1 MIRGSVVIAALAAL
15 LSLLLHLMGLSLTA
29 PRLTQQP
36 GDTGRADSVEL
47 SNSFED
53 LVDTIAEP
61 VEPEPPEAPEPVE
74 EEPPEPAPE
83 PAEIPTSEVHV
94 ASDDP
99 KKTYA
104 PDTGTAEVL
113 QPVAPEPVEAEAPE
127 TQDTAD
133 GDKTAS
139 DDVEETPPVEEAE
152 VAEAPEG
159 GPEATEP
166 AEEAPAAPEPTE
178 AEQIAALPDPAENPV
193 PSVAPV
199 VQSES
204 ETIEADIPATPAEPV
219 PDAEENSEEPEQAL
233 TSSIRPRLPDQ
244 RVQPDP
250 PVTLRGARDF
260 SDLKYPTQEIES
272 PLTTY
277 QRQGRDL
284 FTSGSSGTSSGG
296 RGPGNSD
303 RTNYNGKVLVHLNRA
318 PIVYTAARGFARVFF
333 VINPDGTLAY
343 VEVVDTN
350 GTPDLERAAKAQV
363 QAASPFPK
371 PPGGVSRS
379 LSFVYRSN

>member
-1 MIRGSVVIAALAAL
+1 MIRGSIVIAALAAL
-15 LSLLLHLMGLSLTA
+15 LSLLLHLMGLGLTA
-29 PRLTQQP
+29 PRLIQQP
-36 GDTGRADSVEL
+36 DAAGRGDSVEL

-53 LVDTIAEP
+53 LVDTVAEP
-61 VEPEPPEAPEPVE
+61 VESEPPEAPEPPV

-99 KKTYA
+99 QKTFS
-104 PDTGTAEVL
+104 PDTGTSEIL
-113 QPVAPEPVEAEAPE
+113 QPVAPEPVEAQAPE
-127 TQDTAD
+127 SRDTTD
-133 GDKTAS
+133 GDKSAS
-139 DDVEETPPVEEAE
+139 DEVEETPPVEVAE

-159 GPEATEP
+159 SPEATEP
-166 AEEAPAAPEPTE
+166 AEETAAAPEPIE
-178 AEQIAALPDPAENPV
+178 AEQIAALPEPSENPV
-193 PSVAPV
+193 PSIAPV
-199 VQSES
+199 VPSES

-219 PDAEENSEEPEQAL
+219 PDADENSEEAEQAL
-233 TSSIRPRLPDQ
+233 TSSIRPRLPD
-244 RVQPDP
+244 RRAQPEP
-250 PVTLRGARDF
+250 PATLRGARDF
-260 SDLKYPTQEIES
+260 SDLQYPTQEVES

-277 QRQGRDL
+277 RRQGKDL
-284 FTSGSSGTSSGG
+284 FTSGNSGTRSGG

-350 GTPDLERAAKAQV
+350 GSPDLERAAKAQV

-379 LSFVYRSN
+379 LSFVYSSN

>member
-1 MIRGSVVIAALAAL
+1 MIRGSLVIAALAAL
-15 LSLLLHLMGLSLTA
+15 LSLVLHLMGLSLTA

-36 GDTGRADSVEL
+36 QDAGRGDSVEL

-83 PAEIPTSEVHV
+83 PAELPTTEVHV

-99 KKTYA
+99 KQTYA

-127 TQDTAD
+127 TQDPAD
-133 GDKTAS
+133 GDNTAS
-139 DDVEETPPVEEAE
+139 DEVEETPSAEAAE

-159 GPEATEP
+159 SPEATEP
-166 AEEAPAAPEPTE
+166 AEETPAAPEPTE
-178 AEQIAALPDPAENPV
+178 AEQIAALPDPAESAV
-193 PSVAPV
+193 PSATPV
-199 VQSES
+199 VPAES
-204 ETIEADIPATPAEPV
+204 DTVEADIPATPSEPV
-219 PDAEENSEEPEQAL
+219 PDAEESSEEQQQAP
-233 TSSIRPRLPDQ
+233 TSSVRPRLPD
-244 RVQPDP
+244 RNALPEP
-250 PVTLRGARDF
+250 PTTLRTARDF
-260 SDLKYPTQEIES
+260 SDLQYPTQEVES

-284 FTSGSSGTSSGG
+284 FTSGSSGSRSGG
-296 RGPGNSD
+296 RNPGNSD
-303 RTNYNGKVLVHLNRA
+303 RTNYAGKVLVHLNRA

-333 VINPDGTLAY
+333 RINPDGTLAF
-343 VEVVDTN
+343 VDVVDTN
-350 GTPDLERAAKAQV
+350 GSPDLERAAKAQV

-379 LSFVYRSN
+379 LTFVYSSN

>member
-36 GDTGRADSVEL
+36 GDTGRANSVEL

-139 DDVEETPPVEEAE
+139 DDVEELRRSRKRR
-152 VAEAPEG
+152 
-159 GPEATEP
+159 
-166 AEEAPAAPEPTE
+166 
-178 AEQIAALPDPAENPV
+178 LPKRPKAV
-193 PSVAPV
+193 P
-199 VQSES
+199 
-204 ETIEADIPATPAEPV
+204 
-219 PDAEENSEEPEQAL
+219 
-233 TSSIRPRLPDQ
+233 RPRNRRRKP
-244 RVQPDP
+244 R
-250 PVTLRGARDF
+250 R
-260 SDLKYPTQEIES
+260 
-272 PLTTY
+272 
-277 QRQGRDL
+277 
-284 FTSGSSGTSSGG
+284 
-296 RGPGNSD
+296 
-303 RTNYNGKVLVHLNRA
+303 HLN
-318 PIVYTAARGFARVFF
+318 
-333 VINPDGTLAY
+333 
-343 VEVVDTN
+343 
-350 GTPDLERAAKAQV
+350 
-363 QAASPFPK
+363 
-371 PPGGVSRS
+371 PPRPSRS
-379 LSFVYRSN
+379 PHCRIRRKTRCRRSLRSCNRKVRRSRLTYPQPRPSQSLMLRKTARNRSRR